1 MALDNL
7 TPDKY
12 QQIIINMSADRTAI
26 VKGIAGSGKS
36 LTLLKKAKQVSTFT
50 SSYAIIVYTKSLKQF
65 FVDELAEIGQ
75 TKGHVYYFEEWQSSP
90 KPNFKYMFIDEC
102 QDFNSDEINDFCQ
115 HGTYCWFFGDSFQ
128 SIMEFPKHSVQS
140 VEDTAKQLGVHPQN
154 LCINWRLTIEN
165 AKVGEHIRPESR
177 LSFACIKHGPKPRL
191 VKSNVQLDKIIEY
204 ISNGNLTDV
213 GILVYYNDQVRQ
225 IRDYFQSRGIP
236 VQWKAKDDMEI
247 DFKSTSP
254 KIITWHC
261 AKGLQ
266 FNDVFIPCCGL
277 DEYKQYVQWS
287 HEPMT
292 EKKSALLTDVGIL
305 VYYNDQVRQIRDYFQ
320 SRGIPVQW
328 KAKDDMEIDFKST
341 SPKII
346 TWHCAKGLQFNDVF
360 IPCCGLDEYKQYVQ
374 WSHEPMTEKKSALY
388 VATTR
393 PLENLYL
400 LYTNNLAPLLP
411 NPNSPVYSG
420 NAGTNSGPF

>member
-12 QQIIINMSADRTAI
+12 QQVIINMSADRTAV

-75 TKGHVYYFEEWQSSP
+75 TKGHVYYFEEWQRSS

-115 HGTYCWFFGDSFQ
+115 HSTYCWFFGDSFQ
-128 SIMEFPKHSVQS
+128 SIMEFPNHTVQS
-140 VEDTAKQLGVHPQN
+140 VEDTAKQIGVHPQY

-165 AKVGEHIRPESR
+165 AKVGEHIRPHSR

-191 VKSNVQLDKIIEY
+191 VKTNAQLDKIIEY

-213 GILVYYNDQVRQ
+213 GILVYYNGQVER
-225 IRDYFQSRGIP
+225 IRDYFLSKGIP
-236 VQWKAKDDMEI
+236 VQWKTKDDMEI

-254 KIITWHC
+254 KIITWHS

-277 DEYKQYVQWS
+277 DEYKLFVPWS
-287 HEPMT
+287 HDPMT
-292 EKKSALLTDVGIL
+292 EK
-305 VYYNDQVRQIRDYFQ
+305 
-320 SRGIPVQW
+320 
-328 KAKDDMEIDFKST
+328 E
-341 SPKII
+341 
-346 TWHCAKGLQFNDVF
+346 
-360 IPCCGLDEYKQYVQ
+360 
-374 WSHEPMTEKKSALY
+374 SALY

-411 NPNSPVYSG
+411 NSNSPVYSG